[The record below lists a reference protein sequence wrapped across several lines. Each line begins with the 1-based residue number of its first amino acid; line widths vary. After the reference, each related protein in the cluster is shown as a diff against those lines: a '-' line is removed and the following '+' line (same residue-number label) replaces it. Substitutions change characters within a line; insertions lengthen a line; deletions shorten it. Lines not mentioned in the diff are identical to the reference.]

1 MPHVLIV
8 DDEPRMLEL
17 LKLYIQPYGY
27 TCQLVDSAQQALD
40 LCRQH
45 VFDLILLDVMM
56 PDMDGWTCCRLIREH
71 SNIPILMVTA
81 RNQRED
87 IIRTR
92 EVGAND
98 YISKPIQEGELIGR
112 MEVLLQ
118 QQYDGLSYDRESY
131 RCSYL
136 QQKISLTKTE
146 FELLGVFLDSP
157 RRVWTRDQLTT
168 MLWGAEASVD
178 ERTIDSHTRHLRE
191 KLRVC
196 GFPIEQHLETV
207 RGIGYRWTHQ

>member
-40 LCRQH
+40 LCRQR

-81 RNQRED
+81 RNQ
-87 IIRTR
+87 
-92 EVGAND
+92 
-98 YISKPIQEGELIGR
+98 
-112 MEVLLQ
+112 
-118 QQYDGLSYDRESY
+118 
-131 RCSYL
+131 
-136 QQKISLTKTE
+136 
-146 FELLGVFLDSP
+146 
-157 RRVWTRDQLTT
+157 LTT
-168 MLWGAEASVD
+168 MLWGAEAAVD
-178 ERTIDSHTRHLRE
+178 ERTIDSHIRHLRE

>member
-40 LCRQH
+40 LCRQN

-56 PDMDGWTCCRLIREH
+56 PEMDGWTCCRLIREH
-71 SNIPILMVTA
+71 SNVPILMVTA

-98 YISKPIQEGELIGR
+98 YVSKPIQEGELIGR

-118 QQYDGLSYDRESY
+118 QRYDGLSYDRKGY

-136 QQKISLTKTE
+136 QQTISLTKTE

-157 RRVWTRDQLTT
+157 RRIWTRDQLTT
-168 MLWGAEASVD
+168 LLWGAEASVE
-178 ERTIDSHTRHLRE
+178 ERTIDSHIRHLRE
-191 KLRVC
+191 KLRVAD
-196 GFPIEQHLETV
+196 FPIEQHLETV
-207 RGIGYRWTHQ
+207 RGIGYRWIQ

>member
-27 TCQLVDSAQQALD
+27 TCQLVDSAQQALE
-40 LCRQH
+40 LCCQN
-45 VFDLILLDVMM
+45 VFDLILMDVMM
-56 PDMDGWTCCRLIREH
+56 PDMDGWTCCRLIRKH

-118 QQYDGLSYDRESY
+118 QRHAGLSYDREGY
-131 RCSYL
+131 RCCYL
-136 QQKISLTKTE
+136 QQTISLTKTE

-157 RRVWTRDQLTT
+157 RRVWTRNQLTT

-178 ERTIDSHTRHLRE
+178 ERTIDSHIRHLRE

-207 RGIGYRWTHQ
+207 RGIGYRWIH